1 MDSLTH
7 ICFGYVFARST
18 GLARD
23 RRQAAVAAGISALPD
38 LDLLVQPFLSQ
49 TARFAFHRGPSHSLL
64 AGIVFAAILLPLV
77 RRLARTGWLRAYLLA
92 LLAFVGHT
100 FYDLLTGYGTAV
112 WWPLSARPVA
122 WELVFVVD
130 PVVTVLLLAT
140 VIGDLIGPGWARWGS
155 AGVRWATGCCLALV
169 ALYITVGGIG
179 KHLVRREFRAHL
191 RRELAVDVQRIHA
204 EPTPLNNQLWYLCA
218 ETENNYY
225 HLYRSVWDGEAW
237 ESIGV
242 VPRRQRPLLTHRAHP
257 LVQRMTALFRGW
269 FTCLPTAGASELVVV
284 DMRLGR
290 RYGWEDREA
299 PYQFV
304 YLMEA
309 DPDGELT
316 WRLRRP
322 DGSWSAARLL
332 ALWARV
338 FGRVGAHAEAGT

>member
-7 ICFGYVFARST
+7 ICFGYVLARGT

-23 RRQAAVAAGISALPD
+23 RRQAAVVAGISFLPD

-49 TARFAFHRGPSHSLL
+49 TARFAFHRGPSHSLI
-64 AGIVFAAILLPLV
+64 AGVVFAAILVPLV
-77 RRLARTGWLRAYLLA
+77 CRLARTGWQRAYLLA

-112 WWPLSARPVA
+112 WWPLSSRPVA

-130 PVVTVLLLAT
+130 PVIVSLLLAT
-140 VIGDLIGPGWARWGS
+140 VVGDLIGPGWARWGG

-169 ALYITVGGIG
+169 ALYIGAGGLG
-179 KHLVRREFRAHL
+179 KRAVCREFRAHL
-191 RRELAVDVQRIHA
+191 RRECGVEAQRIHA

-218 ETENNYY
+218 ETEDNYY
-225 HLYRSVWDGEAW
+225 HLHRSVWDGDAW
-237 ESIGV
+237 EPITA
-242 VPRRQRPLLTHRAHP
+242 VPRRQRPLLAHRGHP
-257 LVQRMTALFRGW
+257 LVERMTTLFRGW
-269 FTCLPTAGASELVVV
+269 FTCLPTTGASRLVVV

-299 PYQFV
+299 PFQFV

-309 DPDGELT
+309 EPDGALT

-322 DGSWSAARLL
+322 EGDWSAARLL

-338 FGRVGAHAEAGT
+338 FGRVPARAELGA